1 METPPGGGNKR
12 RFENWLRETFAGK
25 IFHFCSRLVFGQ
37 FSKVACLRSKSDL
50 SSTTKCDPNHIGDN
64 YAFGHT

>member
-25 IFHFCSRLVFGQ
+25 VFHFCLRIVFWGNLLAIP
-37 FSKVACLRSKSDL
+37 VAAARAC
-50 SSTTKCDPNHIGDN
+50 T
-64 YAFGHT
+64 